1 MPVERRF
8 IVTFF
13 LIALGVVI
21 IIWLISIFIQRADKA
36 RREEIIRKR
45 LEEKKKEEEA
55 KEKSVFR

>member
-1 MPVERRF
+1 
-8 IVTFF
+8 VTFF